1 MPRTFLHRGAKRGQR
16 GGTEN
21 KYQVIVH
28 EFVLFFVQVYCH
40 ELYVRRHRGKMK
52 NKTGARASAV
62 IAQDFLPFL
71 VRIICHEPVGIEGEK
86 EKEKEGE
93 NPSARASAVIAQ
105 EFLPFLVRVYSH
117 ELYARR
123 HR

>member
-1 MPRTFLHRGAKRGQR
+1 VTS
-16 GGTEN
+16 
-21 KYQVIVH
+21 
-28 EFVLFFVQVYCH
+28 
-40 ELYVRRHRGKMK
+40 
-52 NKTGARASAV
+52 ARASAV

-86 EKEKEGE
+86 EKEKEGK